1 MGHFLYNLIWTWTP
15 NFSSFWSFSCSLW
28 TAFTLLL
35 WFKNILKILKNLH
48 LQNEIPPNPKHDE
61 KRGHERLSGHCLVQG
76 WSSCNHTA
84 TSPGINPEHKN
95 IISPLC
101 SVLFSALARRRYG
114 EEGITTVGSNPS
126 PLDQCQT
133 WGLRKRNLQWT
144 ISVNSACEK
153 HPEAVHK
160 SLTKK

>member
-15 NFSSFWSFSCSLW
+15 NFSSFRSFSCSLW

-61 KRGHERLSGHCLVQG
+61 KRGHERSSGHCLVQG

-84 TSPGINPEHKN
+84 TSPGINPQHKN

-101 SVLFSALARRRYG
+101 TCQKTVQRGRNNDCWIKPNSSGSVPNVRLKEKKPPMDNQR
-114 EEGITTVGSNPS
+114 
-126 PLDQCQT
+126 
-133 WGLRKRNLQWT
+133 LRCLWKTSWSCT
-144 ISVNSACEK
+144 
-153 HPEAVHK
+153 
-160 SLTKK
+160 